1 MQSALN
7 LGIII
12 ASVLITLAVGL
23 EVDRAALYQAW
34 QLRARVFALWIL
46 QAVVPP
52 LIALALIYL
61 LPLPLH
67 VQAGLLL
74 LAACPV
80 GDIANAYTML
90 ARGPVSCSLAVNA
103 LSCLTAPITMGIA
116 YTLYGVVLKEQFYF
130 VLPTPFLVTRVFLLA
145 VLPIMVGVTIRS
157 IFPRVVDPLR
167 PWVRNLCAIS
177 IVFLIV
183 YVIVGNWDQVRAE
196 GFITGFAALLFLF
209 ITLALG
215 WWAGW
220 TMRMTRAG
228 QGCAAFVIGVRNL
241 GMLAAISIVLM
252 GHAEYAVFGAVYFLI
267 EVPLAFA
274 LIKWINR
281 GQA

>member
-116 YTLYGVVLKEQFYF
+116 YTLYGVVLKEQFSF
-130 VLPTPFLVTRVFLLA
+130 VLPTPILVTRVFLLA

-183 YVIVGNWDQVRAE
+183 YVIAGNWDQVRAE
-196 GFITGFAALLFLF
+196 GFITGFAALLFLV

>member
-1 MQSALN
+1 MQIALN

-23 EVDRAALYQAW
+23 EVDRAALYQA
-34 QLRARVFALWIL
+34 LRMRARVLILWVL
-46 QAVVPP
+46 QAVIPP
-52 LIALALIYL
+52 LIALVLVHL
-61 LPLPLH
+61 LNLPFH
-67 VQAGLLL
+67 AQAGLLL

-90 ARGPVSCSLAVNA
+90 ARGPIICSLAVNA
-103 LSCLTAPITMGIA
+103 LSCLTAPITMGVA
-116 YTLYGVVLKEQFYF
+116 YMLYGLVLKDSFYF
-130 VLPTPFLVTRVFLLA
+130 MLPTPVLVTRVFLLA
-145 VLPIMVGVTIRS
+145 VLPIIVGVAIRS
-157 IFPRVVDPLR
+157 LFPRVVDLIR
-167 PWVRNLCAIS
+167 PWVRNVCGLS

-183 YVIVGNWDQVRAE
+183 YVLMGNWNQVRAE
-196 GFITGFAALLFLF
+196 GVITGVAALLFLV
-209 ITLALG
+209 ITLASG
-215 WWAGW
+215 WWVGHS
-220 TMRMTRAG
+220 MRMSRAE

-241 GMLAAISIVLM
+241 GMLAAVAIVLM

-281 GQA
+281 GRA